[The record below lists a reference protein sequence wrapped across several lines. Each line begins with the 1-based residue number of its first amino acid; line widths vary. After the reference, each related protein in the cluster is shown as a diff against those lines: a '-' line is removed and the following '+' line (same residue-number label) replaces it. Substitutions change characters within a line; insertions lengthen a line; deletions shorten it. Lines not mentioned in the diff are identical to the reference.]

1 MLTLAACT
9 AACTAYALPAAAQP
23 PVSATATLDQEK
35 LRLLSCDTSAA
46 GPGRQRA
53 VQWLNQSAQ
62 ALPGDAGQR
71 LAGPIRLGKACLA
84 KVTVGGSFGVMT
96 IQGEICNAS
105 LDEFTDALAAAGIR
119 LGRDVGAKMPGTV
132 LAGTSGEGQYLVTR
146 GMIDI
151 RTGKTVPTSAPYAFT
166 CMAKAGGAQ

>member
-1 MLTLAACT
+1 MRRLPTLAVCT
-9 AACTAYALPAAAQP
+9 AACVLPAAAQP
-23 PVSATATLDQEK
+23 PVSAAATLDQEK

-46 GPGRQRA
+46 GAGRQRA

-84 KVTVGGSFGVMT
+84 KVTIGGSFGVMM

-119 LGRDVGAKMPGTV
+119 LGKDVGAKMPGAV

-146 GMIDI
+146 GMIDM